1 MTGWYFWD
9 FGDGN
14 TSIEQNPSHT
24 YTDLGPYTVSLTVLD
39 YNNNQLS
46 EIKNDIISFNE
57 NIILGDMNFDQNLN
71 VLDIILLVNQALS
84 NQGSGLIQ
92 YVGDLDSNGQID
104 ILDIVLLVN
113 IILD

>member
-1 MTGWYFWD
+1 
-9 FGDGN
+9 
-14 TSIEQNPSHT
+14 
-24 YTDLGPYTVSLTVLD
+24 
-39 YNNNQLS
+39 
-46 EIKNDIISFNE
+46 
-57 NIILGDMNFDQNLN
+57 MNFDQNLN